1 MPRPRRNPNAL
12 GPQQNPRNLGQN
24 RNASMRGNNR
34 TQGAFNPVQG
44 GLGPGGGISGM
55 VPQQGQ
61 CPAGQISRP
70 GPDGRPTCMPD
81 PRQRGSMPTGRPGG
95 GPRQTPGQTGQVAP
109 RQPGAGIPSGVKPPR
124 NREGY

>member
-44 GLGPGGGISGM
+44 GLGPGGGAPGTT
-55 VPQQGQ
+55 PQQQ
-61 CPAGQISRP
+61 CPVGQISKP
-70 GPDGRPTCMPD
+70 GPDGKPTCVPD
-81 PRQRGSMPTGRPGG
+81 PRQRGGVPG
-95 GPRQTPGQTGQVAP
+95 QTPGQTGQVAP